1 MIGYPNV
8 MMVDECT
15 TGLDPAA
22 RRLVW
27 DCLKPEIKNGY
38 DIPAILLSSH
48 YMDEC
53 ENLGSRIGIMIDG
66 ELVATGSLQ
75 RLQDLYCNGFFVDI
89 SLQPSTSDCEK
100 SEVETIEAFAGID
113 LDASI
118 YESLP
123 YHFKLKVVI
132 RGNVEELLEERSNAT
147 LLAEAFDLLERRK
160 EELGIQFY
168 SIAVMNLEQIFIDL
182 SRKQFL
188 ADDTFERR

>member
-27 DCLKPEIKNGY
+27 DVLKPETKNGY
-38 DIPAILLSSH
+38 DVPAILLSSH

-53 ENLGSRIGIMIDG
+53 ETLGSRIGIMIDG
-66 ELVATGSLQ
+66 ELVATGSLE
-75 RLQDLYCNGFFVDI
+75 RLQGLYCNGFLVDV
-89 SLQPSTSDCEK
+89 SLQPKTSDCKK
-100 SEVETIEAFAGID
+100 SEADTIESF
-113 LDASI
+113 ASI
-118 YESLP
+118 NLNASVYESLP

-132 RGNVEELLEERSNAT
+132 RETVEKRSNVA
-147 LLAEAFDLLERRK
+147 LLAEAFDLLERKK

-168 SIAVMNLEQIFIDL
+168 SIALMNLEQIFIDL

-188 ADDTFERR
+188 ADDNFESS